1 MHIMLLSGV
10 VLFGTALRFWNLG
23 HWSFWI
29 DEVFT
34 VRDAENLSLDS
45 WRVIPNPIPYLAVK
59 FSILIAGN
67 SEWGSRLIPCLI
79 GIISIPAV
87 FGFGR
92 TLFNWRVGLL
102 SSAFVACSSW
112 HLFWAQNARYPVFT
126 FFFGVLTAWFFYT
139 SLERDSTLLTI
150 GALVSCLCLI
160 LSHTLAVVIVPAL
173 ATYTVIC
180 VFKKSDRKR
189 WLNLLIFFIPFA
201 MPVLALALIEVRGY
215 LFSGWGR
222 NVWQRSPFYIVL
234 TLVQG
239 VSIPVAVTAFFA
251 PIATRFNR
259 ATLFLLCYA
268 GIPLTLF
275 LIASQLQNVAGYY
288 LFWTIPA
295 YFILAAVTC
304 ERVWEAI
311 QESRACGNTQAETY
325 APTERESRAQLAPTE
340 NAIQASRAQL
350 APTERESRAQLAPTE
365 NAIQASRAQL
375 APTERESRAQ
385 LAPTGM
391 KRKSL
396 GVLGVLV
403 PCVLLVTLLS
413 QVYLYFK
420 IENGGR
426 PKWREAFAVVAA
438 EKQPT
443 DKVVLSEPE
452 MGRYYLRE
460 LTPVY
465 IGGLLA
471 DSAAFER
478 EWETSGRGRL
488 WFLVDVA
495 SFNVFDANE
504 NVRSWIR
511 QRGQKIKTVPAFS
524 RAKDRTI
531 HVYLVE

>member
-1 MHIMLLSGV
+1 MLKFSTKHCPKKMHIMFLSVV

-23 HWSFWI
+23 QWSFWI

-34 VRDAENLSLDS
+34 VRDAQNLSVDS

-59 FSILIAGN
+59 LSISIAD
-67 SEWGSRLIPCLI
+67 SREWGSRLIPCLV
-79 GIISIPAV
+79 GIASIPMV

-92 TLFNWRVGLL
+92 ALFNWRIGLL

-126 FFFGVLTAWFFYT
+126 FFFGVLTAWLFYA
-139 SLERDSTLLTI
+139 SFERDSTLLTI

-173 ATYTVIC
+173 AAYTVIC
-180 VFKKSDRKR
+180 LLENSNRKR
-189 WLNLLIFFIPFA
+189 WLNLLIFFLPFA
-201 MPVLALALIEVRGY
+201 VPVLALILPQVRGY

-222 NVWQRSPFYIVL
+222 NVWQRSPLYILL

-239 VSIPVAVTAFFA
+239 VSIPIAVTAFFA
-251 PIATRFNR
+251 PISTRFNR

-268 GIPLTLF
+268 GIPLILF

-295 YFILAAVTC
+295 YFILAGVACEQVT
-304 ERVWEAI
+304 EAI
-311 QESRACGNTQAETY
+311 EMKSGN
-325 APTERESRAQLAPTE
+325 
-340 NAIQASRAQL
+340 
-350 APTERESRAQLAPTE
+350 
-365 NAIQASRAQL
+365 
-375 APTERESRAQ
+375 
-385 LAPTGM
+385 M
-391 KRKSL
+391 L
-396 GVLGVLV
+396 GILV

-413 QVYLYFK
+413 QDYLYFK

-426 PKWREAFAVVAA
+426 PKWRAAFEVIEA
-438 EKQPT
+438 EKKPT

-452 MGRYYLRE
+452 MGRYYLPE
-460 LTPVY
+460 LTPIY
-465 IGGLLA
+465 IGGLLE
-471 DSAAFER
+471 DSEAFER
-478 EWETSGRGRL
+478 EWEISGRERL

-495 SFNVFDANE
+495 SFNVFDADAK
-504 NVRSWIR
+504 VRTWIR
-511 QRGQKIKTVPAFS
+511 QRGHIVKTLPAFS

-531 HVYLVE
+531 HVYLLE